1 MMIRPRRD
9 PGPLHSAASFF
20 QALAKM
26 AAVVALLFVM
36 ATPAAAILQKGQPAP
51 PIDVKSTSGQ
61 HITLANYR
69 GRVLLVDFFATW
81 CLPCRDIVAHLNEL
95 KAKHGKQGL
104 EILGLHV
111 EEESPA
117 LKTFMAERKV
127 SYPVAVASEDLQ
139 TEYGLRSVPTI
150 YIIDKKG
157 VVAGKYMGYSDA
169 IRNAIDSSIKR
180 LLAE

>member
-9 PGPLHSAASFF
+9 PCPHSSASFF
-20 QALAKM
+20 PALAKM
-26 AAVVALLFVM
+26 AAVVALLFAV

-95 KAKHGKQGL
+95 KTKHGTQGL

-117 LKTFMAERKV
+117 LKKFMSERKV
-127 SYPVAVASEDLQ
+127 SYPVAVAGEELQ

-157 VVAGKYMGYSDA
+157 VVAEKYMGYSDA
-169 IRNAIDSSIKR
+169 IRNAIDNSIKR
-180 LLAE
+180 LLVE